1 MSETPSVTILNVDD
15 YKAGRYTTS
24 QILRKAGFTVTEA
37 STGHDALHLAAEQ
50 PALILLDVKLP
61 DMSGFEICRR
71 LKADPT
77 TAPIPV
83 LFHSAVSRCTADKIR
98 GLESGALGYLAGEEP
113 AELLATIRAVLHMR
127 QAEVELQRANK
138 ELRQFAAIVS
148 HDLQEPLRMVT
159 SYLQRLA
166 QRSRRKLDAEAEEC
180 IDYAVDGAARMQT
193 LIQDLLTYS
202 RNGGHGLALATH
214 DSDALL
220 VRVLHD
226 LQVAIVE
233 SGAEITRAPLPVV
246 QADAQ
251 QLGLVFQNLI
261 GNALKFHGEVAPR
274 IHVSAQREGQ
284 QWRFAVQDQGIGLD
298 PRQAERI
305 FQVFQRLHTQ
315 REYPGTGMGLAICK
329 KIVEQ
334 HGGRIWVESEPGKG
348 ASFFFTLPAAEERKE
363 R

>member
-1 MSETPSVTILNVDD
+1 MLETPSVTILNVDD
-15 YKAGRYTTS
+15 YEAGRSTTS
-24 QILRKAGFTVTEA
+24 RTLREAGFAITEA

-50 PALILLDVKLP
+50 PALILLNVKLP
-61 DMSGFEICRR
+61 DMSGFEVCQR

-83 LFHSAVSRCTADKIR
+83 LYRSTVYRCTEDKIR
-98 GLESGALGYLAGEEP
+98 GLQSGAIGYLAGEES
-113 AELLATIRAVLHMR
+113 AELLATIQAVLRMR
-127 QAEVELQRANK
+127 QTEAELQRANK

-148 HDLQEPLRMVT
+148 HDLQEPLRTVT
-159 SYLQRLA
+159 SYLRRLA
-166 QRSRRKLDAEAEEC
+166 QRSRRKLDVEAEEC
-180 IDYAVDGAARMQT
+180 LDYAVDGAARMQT
-193 LIQDLLTYS
+193 LIRDLLIYS
-202 RNGGHGLALATH
+202 RNGGHELELATR
-214 DSDALL
+214 DSEALL
-220 VRVLHD
+220 MQVLHD

-233 SGAEITRAPLPVV
+233 SGAQITCAPLPMVR
-246 QADAQ
+246 ADAQ

-261 GNALKFHGEVAPR
+261 GNALKFHGEVTPR

-284 QWRFAVQDQGIGLD
+284 QWRFAVQDQGIGFD

-305 FQVFQRLHTQ
+305 FHIFQRLHTQ

-334 HGGRIWVESEPGKG
+334 HGGRIWAEAEPGKG
-348 ASFFFTLPAAEERKE
+348 AIFFFTLPAAEERKE

>member
-1 MSETPSVTILNVDD
+1 
-15 YKAGRYTTS
+15 
-24 QILRKAGFTVTEA
+24 
-37 STGHDALHLAAEQ
+37 
-50 PALILLDVKLP
+50 
-61 DMSGFEICRR
+61 
-71 LKADPT
+71 
-77 TAPIPV
+77 
-83 LFHSAVSRCTADKIR
+83 
-98 GLESGALGYLAGEEP
+98 
-113 AELLATIRAVLHMR
+113 
-127 QAEVELQRANK
+127 
-138 ELRQFAAIVS
+138 
-148 HDLQEPLRMVT
+148 VT

-166 QRSRRKLDAEAEEC
+166 QRSRRQLDAEAEEY

-261 GNALKFHGEVAPR
+261 GNALKFHGEVTPR